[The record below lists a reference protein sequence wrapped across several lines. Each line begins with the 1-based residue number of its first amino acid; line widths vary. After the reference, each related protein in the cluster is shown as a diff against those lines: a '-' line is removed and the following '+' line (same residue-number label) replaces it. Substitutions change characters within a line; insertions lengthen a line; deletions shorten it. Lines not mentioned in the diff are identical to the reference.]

1 MPTKRPTF
9 TDLVSQIDSMLES
22 GSNYMDLHVN
32 TASECYLD
40 QKALNTAG
48 CSVDDC
54 EAAGADNIDKRYAG
68 IIEIEASRLTIWFQ
82 KVCVSSDSR
91 GS

>member
-1 MPTKRPTF
+1 MLSCWHPVPTKRPPF

-48 CSVDDC
+48 WSVDDC
-54 EAAGADNIDKRYAG
+54 EAAAADNMDKRYAG
-68 IIEIEASRLTIWFQ
+68 IHQLEIVLCEI
-82 KVCVSSDSR
+82 
-91 GS
+91 